1 MMFDDLEKYLGEL
14 EADLTDSRKLIEE
27 QNKIL
32 SKRTIIL
39 KEAQGRLEQGRELDG
54 IIPFLRSNTEEK

>member
-1 MMFDDLEKYLGEL
+1 MFDDLEKYLGEL

-39 KEAQGRLEQGRELDG
+39 KEAQGRLEQGRELEV